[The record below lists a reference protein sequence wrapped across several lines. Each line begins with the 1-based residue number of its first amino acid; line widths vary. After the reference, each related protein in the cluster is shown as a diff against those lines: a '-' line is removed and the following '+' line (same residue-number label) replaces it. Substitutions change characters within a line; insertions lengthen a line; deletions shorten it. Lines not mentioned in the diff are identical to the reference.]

1 MLKFENSASTFMEF
15 RVKMTLIY
23 MSINLTPVF
32 KVKKKHTIQDLLKNH
47 FRQYLKDPLRKL
59 YLEPRH
65 FEAVNKIKVCQSSK
79 IGYFVFVCT
88 DCGEVKEVHRS
99 CKHRFCPTCGI
110 ADTYK
115 WAEQTL
121 SRLMNIKHHHITM
134 TLPKPLR
141 ELSKM
146 NGDKLH
152 NILFKSSAKIL
163 KEWFEHRHN
172 LRPGIVSVLHTA
184 GADLKYH
191 PHVHMIVSAGGQDLS
206 TGKYR
211 TLKNAFLV
219 KQRFLG
225 TQLKLKFGQALF
237 EAYNNGELKM
247 HTKIKDAAQLKK
259 WFRNTS
265 DKHWIVSIQ
274 DPLDDVEQI
283 VKYVGRY
290 TKRACVSEYK
300 IENIDHKHVDL
311 KYNDYKNTPRGEKP
325 KEAIIRFTK
334 TEFLDRLLQHV
345 PTKRYRAVR
354 YYGQYCSHYLNKIPL
369 HLKLSARLELKD
381 IQFDDAYDW
390 GVFEAY
396 RKNLLKLGKQD
407 PLVCPHCQKDYILY
421 GVFYDD
427 PKKNVIFYEDP

>member
-1 MLKFENSASTFMEF
+1 
-15 RVKMTLIY
+15 
-23 MSINLTPVF
+23 MSVTLTPPF
-32 KVKKKHTIQDLLKNH
+32 QKEKKHTIKDLLKDH
-47 FRQYLKDPLRKL
+47 FRRYQKDPLRKL

-65 FEAVNKIKVCQSSK
+65 LEAVNKIKVCQSAK

-141 ELSKM
+141 HMSKK

-152 NILFKSSAKIL
+152 DMLFQCSAKVL
-163 KEWFEHRHN
+163 QEWFAHRHS

-191 PHVHMIVSAGGQDLS
+191 PHVHMIVSAGGQDLK
-206 TGKYR
+206 TGEYR
-211 TLKNAFLV
+211 KLENGYLV
-219 KQRFLG
+219 DQQFLG
-225 TQLKLKFGQALF
+225 RQLKLKFGRALF
-237 EAYNNGELKM
+237 DAYKKGDLKVYDRIKDLGELRSWFIKM
-247 HTKIKDAAQLKK
+247 
-259 WFRNTS
+259 S
-265 DKHWIVSIQ
+265 DKHWVVSIQ
-274 DPLDDVEQI
+274 DALEDVEQI

-300 IENIDHKHVDL
+300 IENIDDRHVYL
-311 KYNDYKNTPRGEKP
+311 KYNDYKNTPRGGKP
-325 KEAIIRFTK
+325 KEATKRFTK
-334 TEFLDRLLQHV
+334 TEFLDTLLQHV

-354 YYGQYCSHYLNKIPL
+354 YYGQYCSHYLNKIPVDQ
-369 HLKLSARLELKD
+369 KLSVQLKMKD
-381 IQFDDAYDW
+381 IVFDDNYDW
-390 GVFEAY
+390 GMFEAY
-396 RKNLLKLGKQD
+396 RKNLLKLGKED
-407 PLVCPHCQKDYILY
+407 PMVCLHCQRDYILY
-421 GVFYDD
+421 GVFYEDE
-427 PKKNVIFYEDP
+427 KKNVIFYEDP